1 MNNHCLQSKSP
12 YDFQIDFFFWDGKI
26 KRKKPTLG
34 AVFFGISFL
43 ILLVFVE
50 GFPFD
55 FFGAVLDLSSSHSAA
70 AYDFFDVS
78 AAVYSSS

>member
-1 MNNHCLQSKSP
+1 MGKSKGNNHQHLEQ
-12 YDFQIDFFFWDGKI
+12 F
-26 KRKKPTLG
+26 
-34 AVFFGISFL
+34 FFGISFL

-70 AYDFFDVS
+70 AYDFFNVS
-78 AAVYSSS
+78 AAVYSSN

>member
-12 YDFQIDFFFWDGKI
+12 YDFQIDFFFEMGKS
-26 KRKKPTLG
+26 KGKNQHLEQF
-34 AVFFGISFL
+34 FFGISFL

-70 AYDFFDVS
+70 AYVFFKCFCS
-78 AAVYSSS
+78 CL